1 MRSGTS
7 WAVGWKWSN
16 DKVIESYFDI
26 SCSMINYQTVI
37 KKILK
42 IERRKRNFLQNL
54 ESREEKKRSLWR
66 WNSYK
71 KQHTILYYFIL
82 SSGPLL
88 PQLLPA
94 CCSHSAV
101 FIPVKKRYVVV
112 LFCRIGTIQNHSYE
126 LPLPSP
132 LDIFKDD
139 PSMKNATKGERICH
153 HQIDGLMLWL

>member
-1 MRSGTS
+1 MVTSSNILSTFVRCGNWIGERSNIVHLFRPTPTQKSRGEKEKS
-7 WAVGWKWSN
+7 LEMK
-16 DKVIESYFDI
+16 
-26 SCSMINYQTVI
+26 Q
-37 KKILK
+37 
-42 IERRKRNFLQNL
+42 LQKAAHHPL
-54 ESREEKKRSLWR
+54 L
-66 WNSYK
+66 
-71 KQHTILYYFIL
+71 YFIL

-139 PSMKNATKGERICH
+139 PSIKM
-153 HQIDGLMLWL
+153 